1 MESAQ
6 QLQMVVAEVQAA
18 RQQVASLNAQVRE
31 LEGTVAAVK
40 EQPEDMALHRQMG
53 TILVEVK
60 DREQLLSD
68 LETTLTQMKS
78 AVETMAKRDAE
89 LVSTYEKVK
98 QSLERLRKLR
108 KEVQGK
114 RKLLLDSKTGVFQGK
129 DIGVV
134 QYL

>member
-6 QLQMVVAEVQAA
+6 QLQMGVAEVQAA

-53 TILVEVK
+53 TILDEVK

-78 AVETMAKRDAE
+78 AVETMAKREAE
-89 LVSTYEKVK
+89 LVSTYEKLK
-98 QSLERLRKLR
+98 QSLE
-108 KEVQGK
+108 G
-114 RKLLLDSKTGVFQGK
+114 
-129 DIGVV
+129 
-134 QYL
+134 

>member
-18 RQQVASLNAQVRE
+18 RQQAASLNAQVRE

-40 EQPEDMALHRQMG
+40 EQPENMALHRQMG

-78 AVETMAKRDAE
+78 AVETMAKREAE
-89 LVSTYEKVK
+89 LVSTYEKLK
-98 QSLERLRKLR
+98 QSLE
-108 KEVQGK
+108 G
-114 RKLLLDSKTGVFQGK
+114 
-129 DIGVV
+129 
-134 QYL
+134 

>member
-40 EQPEDMALHRQMG
+40 EQPENMALHRQMG
-53 TILVEVK
+53 TSLVEVK

-78 AVETMAKRDAE
+78 AVETMAKREAE
-89 LVSTYEKVK
+89 LVSTYEKLK
-98 QSLERLRKLR
+98 QSLE
-108 KEVQGK
+108 G
-114 RKLLLDSKTGVFQGK
+114 
-129 DIGVV
+129 
-134 QYL
+134 